1 MSLAPDKS
9 TGKASNHLREMVI
22 LFSVGGVK
30 FAIVADAV
38 DEIRELGGLKEFSTG
53 ISDPKLKSV
62 RHTLDRQGQRYFVLD
77 GCSHFGAR
85 ERRPTRLMV
94 LRHVRAAVMVDSVD
108 RMQEIQLIRPLPD
121 AFSGKERDWYR
132 GLAVIKGK
140 VVPVVKPEEFLSK
153 AEVSLLN
160 AAPIRAEKGIPVP
173 A

>member
-121 AFSGKERDWYR
+121 AFSGK
-132 GLAVIKGK
+132 
-140 VVPVVKPEEFLSK
+140 
-153 AEVSLLN
+153 
-160 AAPIRAEKGIPVP
+160 
-173 A
+173 

>member
-1 MSLAPDKS
+1 MSVAPHKS
-9 TGKASNHLREMVI
+9 LGKSSNHLREMVI
-22 LFSVGGVK
+22 LFFVGGVK
-30 FAIVADAV
+30 FAVAADAV
-38 DEIRELGGLKEFSTG
+38 DEIRELGGLKEFSAG
-53 ISDPKLKSV
+53 ISNPKLERV
-62 RHTLDRQGQRYFVLD
+62 RHTLDRQGQCYFVLD

-85 ERRPTRLMV
+85 ERRLTRLMV

-108 RMQEIQLIRPLPD
+108 RMLEIQLIRPLPD

-140 VVPVVKPEEFLSK
+140 VVPVVKPESFLSK

-160 AAPIRAEKGIPVP
+160 AAHIEAEKGIPVT